1 MAFSCGLA
9 LVILS
14 LVFVPVKGAQP
25 NPCGENFLA
34 VASTGEIRR
43 SYLNIVNRRLST
55 TLCRKPLL
63 DCFRE
68 KYLACA
74 PHGTSQVYNDW
85 LVDRL
90 VRLVTNRRVNEQR
103 ICILR
108 LAVPSMDVSKNVN
121 FRLDP
126 ANDWHKLLA

>member
-74 PHGTSQVYNDW
+74 SQAC
-85 LVDRL
+85 LVAGFSHTVL
-90 VRLVTNRRVNEQR
+90 PCLWSSQCWAHIQTFCPQR
-103 ICILR
+103 SSTKST
-108 LAVPSMDVSKNVN
+108 PS
-121 FRLDP
+121 
-126 ANDWHKLLA
+126 